1 MPYSATGGGITRP
14 RRPFEGSP
22 REPPDGRLAGPHG
35 PGVAFRHPRIGDFC
49 SRFALIAPHDPP
61 LREAAVASAL
71 RRPTGP
77 HHRWCFAACGRT
89 GPPGTGHSTV
99 AYLPGADRC
108 HVRCRIQ
115 TSRQGSG
122 RSMITRLRNA
132 GISGPANTPAAT
144 SSEGHFAHRLSSSG
158 LSRGSIAPRAPEQ
171 VDGWMVGHSE
181 PVRVQASPTMTGRG
195 ATSPIR
201 TIRPI
206 LR

>member
-1 MPYSATGGGITRP
+1 LPTSDSDGVAGGSLSTSTAMRRTKEASHASPSSLDGRRCLTRVMLVPSMVEGTRRVFPTPASRKCQCDGTRVPYSATGGGITRP

-61 LREAAVASAL
+61 SREAAVASAL
-71 RRPTGP
+71 RRPAGP
-77 HHRWCFAACGRT
+77 HHCWCFAACGRT

-115 TSRQGSG
+115 TSR
-122 RSMITRLRNA
+122 
-132 GISGPANTPAAT
+132 
-144 SSEGHFAHRLSSSG
+144 
-158 LSRGSIAPRAPEQ
+158 
-171 VDGWMVGHSE
+171 
-181 PVRVQASPTMTGRG
+181 
-195 ATSPIR
+195 
-201 TIRPI
+201 
-206 LR
+206 